1 MFYLVFIFGMIAGS
15 FLNVVIYRLNPALKL
30 KGGVFGRSMCPNCK
44 TQLKWYDLVPV
55 LSFFWLKR
63 RCRYCHKKISRQ
75 YPIVEILSGLIWVL
89 VFWKVFGFNFSPFG
103 GSPVGGQFFSLRE
116 IWQSQTIYNFQSI
129 FNLQFLNQLNLLN
142 FFYYILIFSVLLVIA
157 VYDFKWKIIPDKI
170 VYPAIIVVF
179 LYNVFNFLKYFNFE
193 ISKYFQPAADPS
205 LAENFEI
212 LKYINIETFIYPL
225 FTAIAAFLFFFLI
238 YYFSS
243 GRAMG
248 LGDAK
253 LAFLIGL
260 FLSPISAVAAF
271 TLAFVI
277 GAIFGIILLVLGKI
291 FSYYK
296 KWEMKSQIAFGPF
309 LVLGAF
315 IAFFFSDFIF
325 KLFQP

>member
-1 MFYLVFIFGMIAGS
+1 
-15 FLNVVIYRLNPALKL
+15 VIYRLNPALKL
-30 KGGVFGRSMCPNCK
+30 RGGVFGRSMCPNCK
-44 TQLKWYDLVPV
+44 TQLKWYDLVPI

-63 RCRYCHKKISRQ
+63 RCRHCHKKIYWQ
-75 YPIVEILSGLIWVL
+75 YPIVEILSGLIWVG
-89 VFWKVFGFNFSPFG
+89 VFWKVFGS
-103 GSPVGGQFFSLRE
+103 
-116 IWQSQTIYNFQSI
+116 
-129 FNLQFLNQLNLLN
+129 NLQFFPTFQSGSSISQLNLENLGEIGTIFN
-142 FFYYILIFSVLLVIA
+142 FFYYVFIFSALLVIA

-170 VYPAIIVVF
+170 VYPAIIAA
-179 LYNVFNFLKYFNFE
+179 LIFNLFNTFSAIGGSASGGKLLNFE
-193 ISKYFQPAADPS
+193 I
-205 LAENFEI
+205 
-212 LKYINIETFIYPL
+212 FIYPFL
-225 FTAIAAFLFFFLI
+225 TAIITFLFFFLI
-238 YYFSS
+238 YYFSK

-260 FLSPISAVAAF
+260 FLGPFSAIAAF

-291 FSYYK
+291 FPYYQ

-325 KLFQP
+325 KF